1 MPTTPQDAD
10 IRGIRQIHVP
20 VRDLDRATGFYR
32 DTLGIPHLF
41 TVPPGMS
48 FFQCGGIRLMLGVP
62 GPDGLQP
69 GCLVYYDVK
78 DIHATFARLSER
90 GATLPQE
97 PHVVHRA
104 EGLEIWLAE
113 LPDGEGNTIALMSE
127 IAVE

>member
-1 MPTTPQDAD
+1 MSEAEQSAE

-20 VRDLDRATGFYR
+20 VVDLDRATAFYR
-32 DTLGIPHLF
+32 DTLGLPHLF

-62 GPDGLQP
+62 DYDGLQP
-69 GCLVYYDVK
+69 GCLVYYDVQ
-78 DIHATFARLSER
+78 DINAAFARLRDR

-127 IAVE
+127 ITTG